1 MDALCDL
8 HAMAIWEA
16 LRRSSRG
23 LSAAEAAAAIHLP
36 LARVQEWLD
45 RLVGLQLVERR
56 SAGRGRRTATFRVP
70 VPELRVSFA
79 DLEPAMLDSLFS
91 RWNESLARNFEL
103 LTSHHDGGSARSTL
117 CATGCS
123 ALTPPEYAMLKMH
136 LDRIGELMSNAALR
150 RPNSAA
156 ASGAAL
162 RAPSGK
168 QRICG
173 LLVRLVQLPNDP
185 LPQPNIRFTRDR
197 SPPPDGNTP
206 SRERGGVPAIY
217 QSLSPREWQVAEA
230 MASGLTRPQIS
241 RQLGVSLNTVSTLSS
256 RIYRK
261 LQVHSRAELVRL
273 MMQRR

>member
-36 LARVQEWLD
+36 LAQVQEWLD

-56 SAGRGRRTATFRVP
+56 SAGRGRRTTSFRVP

-79 DLEPAMLDSLFS
+79 GLEPAMLDSLFS
-91 RWNESLARNFEL
+91 RWNESLTRNFEL
-103 LTSHHDGGSARSTL
+103 LTNHHDAKSARSTF

-150 RPNSAA
+150 GPKSAA
-156 ASGAAL
+156 ASGVAL

-197 SPPPDGNTP
+197 SPPDGNRP
-206 SRERGGVPAIY
+206 SRERGGVPAIH

-241 RQLGVSLNTVSTLSS
+241 RQLSVSLNTVTTLSS

-273 MMQRR
+273 MMERR